1 MKRHSTV
8 IIVLAGSL
16 VILSML
22 GCSVG
27 RQIVKGPNTP
37 TATPTAT
44 RRPTFTATAS
54 ATPLPPMT
62 NTPLPTNTPDV
73 PPTATP
79 TNTAEVPPTETPKP
93 EPPTNTP
100 KPTEPP
106 EPAPPPPPPTDTPVP
121 EPAAPPPTATPST
134 PYVGRIVTGF
144 PNCGST
150 GIFGYVKDAGGGVVT
165 DAYVHVWTDTWE
177 GDWSK
182 SKGATFGGAADK
194 DDDNDRNYELAIA
207 GVGVAAGSWHVAIT
221 DGRNLTLLSPIYE
234 ITTSQNCEGDGAVQ
248 WVHVD
253 FTKNY

>member
-62 NTPLPTNTPDV
+62 NTPLPTNTPEV

-106 EPAPPPPPPTDTPVP
+106 QPAPPPPTDTPVP

-248 WVHVD
+248 WVQVD

>member
-1 MKRHSTV
+1 M
-8 IIVLAGSL
+8 
-16 VILSML
+16 
-22 GCSVG
+22 
-27 RQIVKGPNTP
+27 
-37 TATPTAT
+37 
-44 RRPTFTATAS
+44 
-54 ATPLPPMT
+54 
-62 NTPLPTNTPDV
+62 
-73 PPTATP
+73 
-79 TNTAEVPPTETPKP
+79 
-93 EPPTNTP
+93 
-100 KPTEPP
+100 
-106 EPAPPPPPPTDTPVP
+106 
-121 EPAAPPPTATPST
+121 
-134 PYVGRIVTGF
+134 GRIVTGF

-248 WVHVD
+248 WVQVD